1 MIGAGHIRYFLKKW
15 RNLHRFSNQGWEA
28 YNALVANYWHNR
40 TQKGGGRGD
49 KSKILAIA
57 QWLLRVMMWRTGE
70 GDRFFKDIK
79 YGNYDSSDDSDE
91 DDDYDE

>member
-1 MIGAGHIRYFLKKW
+1 
-15 RNLHRFSNQGWEA
+15 
-28 YNALVANYWHNR
+28 
-40 TQKGGGRGD
+40 
-49 KSKILAIA
+49 
-57 QWLLRVMMWRTGE
+57 MMWRTGE